1 MAIKHLANL
10 DLNHNEVK
18 NVKID
23 VVTADPTTNL
33 AEGRVIYNSTTNIM
47 KYYDGAAWISMKNV
61 DTNTDVDVSKQNLK
75 AKLALFDGT
84 DTVHIG
90 DADDDTT
97 VIIRGNLQVDG
108 TTTTVNSETMT
119 VNDNFIVLNN
129 NEDGTPSE
137 NAGISVE
144 RGTSTNVHIRW
155 NETSDKWQFTND
167 GSSYSDLGGSV
178 VDASETVKGKVEL
191 ATTAEATTGTDT
203 VRAVTPAG
211 LAAHAAA
218 RSFAT
223 SIGDGSATSYT
234 VTHNLNTRDVIVQ
247 LYDNSS
253 YDTVHADVTRA
264 TVNTVTVGFTSAPTS
279 NDIRVL
285 VTLID

>member
-47 KYYDGAAWISMKNV
+47 KYYDGAAWVSMKNV
-61 DTNTDVDVSKQNLK
+61 DTNDDVDVNKANLK
-75 AKLALFDGT
+75 ARLAEFDGT

-129 NEDGTPSE
+129 NEAGTPSE

-144 RGTSTNVHIRW
+144 RGTATNVHIRW

-178 VDASETVKGKVEL
+178 PDASETVKGIVEL

-203 VRAVTPAG
+203 ARAVTPAG

-218 RSFAT
+218 RSYVT
-223 SIGDGSATSYT
+223 SIGDGAATSYT

-253 YDTVHADVTRA
+253 YDTVYADITRA

>member
-33 AEGRVIYNSTTNIM
+33 AEGRIIYNSTTNIM
-47 KYYDGAAWISMKNV
+47 KYYDGSAWVSMKNV
-61 DTNTDVDVSKQNLK
+61 DTNDDVDVSKANLK
-75 AKLALFDGT
+75 ARLAEFDGT

-155 NETSDKWQFTND
+155 KETDQKWQFTND
-167 GSSYSDLGGSV
+167 GSTYSDLGGSV
-178 VDASETVKGKVEL
+178 ADASETVKGKVEL
-191 ATTAEATTGTDT
+191 ATTAEATEGTDA

-211 LAAHAAA
+211 LAAHATARIYAA
-218 RSFAT
+218 
-223 SIGDGSATSYT
+223 SIGDGSATSYA
-234 VTHNLNTRDVIVQ
+234 VTHGLGTRDVIVQ
-247 LYDNSS
+247 LYDNTT
-253 YDTVHADVTRA
+253 YETVYADVTRTSGTA
-264 TVNTVTVGFTSAPTS
+264 ITVGFTSAPAS
-279 NDIRVL
+279 NNIRVL
-285 VTLID
+285 VTLIE

>member
-33 AEGRVIYNSTTNIM
+33 AEGRIIYNSTTNIM
-47 KYYDGAAWISMKNV
+47 KYYDGSTWISMKNV
-61 DTNTDVDVSKQNLK
+61 DTNDDVNVSKANLK
-75 AKLALFDGT
+75 VRLAEFDGT
-84 DTVHIG
+84 DTVNIG
-90 DADDDTT
+90 DADNDTT
-97 VIIRGNLQVDG
+97 VVIKGNLQVEG
-108 TTTTVNSETMT
+108 TTTTVNSATLS
-119 VNDNFIVLNN
+119 VADNEITLNS
-129 NEDGTPSE
+129 DVTGAPTE
-137 NAGISVE
+137 NAGIEVN
-144 RGTSTNVHIRW
+144 RGTSTDVRIRW
-155 NETSDKWQFTND
+155 NEMAGKWQFTND
-167 GSSYSDLGGSV
+167 GSNYSDLGGDV
-178 VDASETVKGKVEL
+178 ADASETVKGKVEL

-203 VRAVTPAG
+203 ARAVTPAG

-218 RSFAT
+218 RSYAT
-223 SIGDGSATSYT
+223 SIGDGAATSYT

-253 YDTVHADVTRA
+253 YDTVYADITRA